1 MGRKSKLWINMNA
14 KKIKMSG
21 DFEVLKDKSVQYYL
35 DIEKKYKA
43 LKKEKKC
50 DDDYTLSLEEYV
62 ESLEEHRDALQDLVK
77 STEKVIE
84 ILER

>member
-1 MGRKSKLWINMNA
+1 MSA
-14 KKIKMSG
+14 KNKK
-21 DFEVLKDKSVQYYL
+21 KDKSVQYYL

-43 LKKEKKC
+43 LKKAKTY

-77 STEKVIE
+77 STENIVKVLDDRIDKLYE
-84 ILER
+84 